1 MKKAEMKR
9 DILWTP
15 WSEVGI
21 EHLHLALG
29 PGGNVADSEIVRV
42 IEGGPLR
49 LHFRLETD
57 GDWRAR
63 RLWAEAPFPDGARLE
78 LQSDGAGHWV
88 DGDGRALP
96 ALEGCLDVD
105 IAATP
110 FTNTLPVRRLGL
122 GEGQA
127 AEITVVYIEIPE
139 LRARPER
146 QRYTW
151 LRATPDG
158 AVYRYE
164 GLETG
169 FSVDLAVDGDG
180 IVLDYPGIWRRAWP
194 PLAPIN
200 T

>member
-1 MKKAEMKR
+1 MER

-21 EHLHLALG
+21 EHLHLSLG
-29 PGGNVADSEIVRV
+29 PDGSVADSEIVRV

-57 GDWRAR
+57 AAWRAR
-63 RLWAEAPFPDGARLE
+63 RLHAEAPYPAGARLS
-78 LQSDGAGHWV
+78 LASDGAGHWV
-88 DGDGRALP
+88 DDAGQALP
-96 ALEGCLDVD
+96 ELDGCYDVD

-122 GEGQA
+122 AEGQS
-127 AEITVVYIEIPE
+127 AEISVVYVGIPE
-139 LRARPER
+139 LRPRPAR

-151 LRATPDG
+151 LRATADG

-169 FSVDLAVDGDG
+169 FSVDLAVDRDG
-180 IVLDYPGIWRRAWP
+180 IVLDYPGIWRRVWP